1 MGSRSRAAA
10 AGAAAAP
17 DAHHRPGRLLYLDN
31 LKVLLIAAII
41 AMHGIA
47 GYAGTLEVWT
57 YTEMREVTLSPASET
72 AVVVLALPFGLFL
85 IALLFLVAGLMTVP
99 SIEHKGPGRFA
110 RDRLVRLGIPFGVYV
125 LFIQPTVVYAL
136 EHPLGFAP
144 GSYWEEFLGDEHI
157 LDTGPLWFVGVLLIY
172 SLAYAAWVHLRG
184 PREAGQGTPIRATHL
199 AIAAA
204 IVAPASFAIRL
215 EYPYGGDAGFTD
227 LNLWQWPACI
237 AVFALGITAARQAW
251 TSSVPERVRRTSRTV
266 TIVAVVAMAALLI
279 TAGLADRVEEMM
291 GGPNLLAAGFA
302 ALDAV
307 LCMFGS
313 VWMLS
318 VAQRRLTH
326 PLPHGTALARSA
338 YGAFILQTPV
348 LIGLALSL
356 RGIDLPA
363 EVKAL
368 LVAAGGVSASFAL
381 AWLLITRIPGLS
393 KVL

>member
-1 MGSRSRAAA
+1 M
-10 AGAAAAP
+10 
-17 DAHHRPGRLLYLDN
+17 
-31 LKVLLIAAII
+31 
-41 AMHGIA
+41 
-47 GYAGTLEVWT
+47 
-57 YTEMREVTLSPASET
+57 
-72 AVVVLALPFGLFL
+72 
-85 IALLFLVAGLMTVP
+85 
-99 SIEHKGPGRFA
+99 
-110 RDRLVRLGIPFGVYV
+110 
-125 LFIQPTVVYAL
+125 
-136 EHPLGFAP
+136 
-144 GSYWEEFLGDEHI
+144 
-157 LDTGPLWFVGVLLIY
+157 
-172 SLAYAAWVHLRG
+172 
-184 PREAGQGTPIRATHL
+184 
-199 AIAAA
+199 
-204 IVAPASFAIRL
+204 APASFAIRL
-215 EYPYGGDAGFTD
+215 EYPYGSDAGFTD
-227 LNLWQWPACI
+227 LNFWQWPACI

-279 TAGLADRVEEMM
+279 TAGLADSVEEMM

-356 RGIDLPA
+356 RGIGLPA

-368 LVAAGGVSASFAL
+368 LVATGGVSASFAL